1 MHKMGH
7 SLYSIARNGA
17 KEDLG
22 RFLQNTEN
30 V

>member
-7 SLYSIARNGA
+7 SVDFIARNGA

-22 RFLQNTEN
+22 RFLHNTEN